1 VNGTDCPFKTRKL
14 DGGKPDSRFYCAK
27 AKASGL
33 RHEVAVCIRADVIV
47 WVAGPY
53 LPGLINDLSIFRDG
67 LIHML
72 GEGERVEADAGY
84 IGECPNKVKVPKN
97 HAVAVDPERA
107 AMKCRLGRR
116 QETVNRRLKVFKS
129 LSTTFRHS
137 TEQHSICFRAST
149 VLLQLAFDSGE
160 RYLFDVREYEDQ
172 FSDWQ
177 ASIVFDL

>member
-1 VNGTDCPFKTRKL
+1 
-14 DGGKPDSRFYCAK
+14 
-27 AKASGL
+27 
-33 RHEVAVCIRADVIV
+33 
-47 WVAGPY
+47 
-53 LPGLINDLSIFRDG
+53 
-67 LIHML
+67 ML

-97 HAVAVDPERA
+97 HVAVDPKVA

-129 LSTTFRHS
+129 LATTFRHS
-137 TEQHSICFRAST
+137 TEQHSICFRASI

-160 RYLFDVREYEDQ
+160 RHLLDVRGYEDK

-177 ASIVFDL
+177 ASIVFNL